1 VAVTPGRL
9 LRDRRGAAYLEFL
22 IIIVPFLLLFLGSLQ
37 FALIGAAKLVVQHA
51 ASTGARA
58 ASVVLDDD
66 PARYESEERNLLLEN
81 VSSGT
86 GRLQAIANKIE
97 EWVDNA
103 RVDAVWNFPHV
114 NRGSTRLSDIRRAA
128 YIPLA
133 ALAPQPDI
141 VLGWFGNVLGP
152 SAGESVAGALG
163 NAPETR
169 LLTGLLVY
177 NQAGAAVTFPTAPGA
192 GDLRQDP
199 IHIDPNEKQLALRVT
214 YLFHCG
220 VPLVSQLICRT
231 MWQITGVPDAAQGTL
246 DQVKDIDLDDVL
258 DPQAKLDEIKKGIGA
273 STATFAE
280 LSHAELPALQY
291 MLLAT
296 KAHFFVVRAEAVV
309 PNQGAAYKYASQL
322 GKKPSG
328 EGAGGFS
335 PPKGNEGGGG
345 KTPQA
350 TAKPPVNTSKP
361 AKTPVAKPPVNTA
374 KPGQS
379 ASAKPP
385 VATTKPSGPSVA
397 IAKPTPAPAKPTPA
411 KPPTSMPPS
420 STPTCSGAA
429 VSSIKALGAS
439 AAPTCA
445 IAQPAT
451 SSTPF
456 SKKSTEA
463 LLQASEGQPGP
474 GKNIGHVLKEHIP
487 PKKATDAEVKLMAE
501 SVPKKP
507 KNTAFRSHDQGVKA
521 LRQVLNDHR
530 AELDAL
536 PPDGETQAHG
546 FDKLLV
552 PVQGFESIKGAPATQ
567 VEIQEVSW
575 RIARMPDGRL
585 HIINFAPS
593 SSIPKPFF

>member
-1 VAVTPGRL
+1 VRPPRL

-51 ASTGARA
+51 ASTAARA

-66 PARYESEERNLLLEN
+66 PARYETEERNLLLEN

-86 GRLQAIANKIE
+86 TRIEAVARKIE
-97 EWVDNA
+97 EWVQGA
-103 RVDAVWNFPHV
+103 GVSAVWSFPRV

-133 ALAPQPDI
+133 ALAPQPDV
-141 VLGWFGNVLGP
+141 VLGWFGNALGTP
-152 SAGESVAGALG
+152 TGESVAGALG
-163 NAPETR
+163 SAPETR

-177 NQAGAAVTFPTAPGA
+177 NQAGAAVTFPSAPGA
-192 GDLRQDP
+192 ADLRQDP

-214 YLFHCG
+214 YLFHCA
-220 VPLVSQLICRT
+220 VPLVSPLICRT

-246 DQVKDIDLDDVL
+246 DQVKSIGLEDVL

-328 EGAGGFS
+328 DGAAGFG
-335 PPKGNEGGGG
+335 PPKDGAGGGG

-361 AKTPVAKPPVNTA
+361 TGKPPVNTA

-379 ASAKPP
+379 PSAKAP
-385 VATTKPSGPSVA
+385 VATTKPTAPG
-397 IAKPTPAPAKPTPA
+397 KPAPAKP
-411 KPPTSMPPS
+411 PS
-420 STPTCSGAA
+420 STSTCSGAA
-429 VSSIKALGAS
+429 VSTIKALGAS

-445 IAQPAT
+445 IAQPAPT
-451 SSTPF
+451 PTPF
-456 SKKSTEA
+456 GKGSVEK

-474 GKNIGHVLKEHIP
+474 GVNVGHALATHIP
-487 PKKATDAEVKLMAE
+487 PKGATDAEAKQMAE
-501 SVPKKP
+501 SRSIDHSTV
-507 KNTAFRSHDQGVKA
+507 FRSHDQAVKV
-521 LRQVLNDHR
+521 LRDILNDNR
-530 AELDAL
+530 AAIDAL
-536 PPDGETQAHG
+536 PPDGSSVGGMVTLPVPRQG
-546 FDKLLV
+546 FDSV
-552 PVQGFESIKGAPATQ
+552 NGDPAEA
-567 VEIQEVSW
+567 VEIRRVTW
-575 RIARMPDGRL
+575 RVARMPDGRL
-585 HIINFAPS
+585 HILHFAPKMTE
-593 SSIPKPFF
+593 P